1 MTSIVGL
8 FPHYGGALAASVL
21 LDRAGYDYSE
31 VAVLGPA
38 DETPNVSGVTPPLL
52 ERGESMLR
60 TGVRWA
66 IAGAL
71 AVEIPFV
78 AFFLMLPADN
88 AVKVLMLASA
98 WKFGAA
104 FGGWLGMM
112 FGGERGL
119 EQETAEAYRFHLGEG
134 RWVVAADVRRRDRA
148 IARGAMVESGALEA
162 RDIRGTFEPKPTTH
176 WLRRY

>member
-8 FPHYGGALAASVL
+8 FREGPGAEAAVSL
-21 LDRAGYDYSE
+21 LDKAGYGSGE
-31 VAVLGPA
+31 VAVMGPA
-38 DETPNVSGVTPPLL
+38 GATSVTLPLL

-60 TGVRWA
+60 SGVRWA

-78 AFFLMLPADN
+78 ALFLVLPVDG
-88 AVKVLMLASA
+88 AVKVLVLASS
-98 WKFGAA
+98 WKLGAA
-104 FGGWLGMM
+104 FGAWLGMM

-119 EQETAEAYRFHLGEG
+119 AQETAEDYRRHLDAGS
-134 RWVVAADVRRRDRA
+134 WLVAVDVRRRDRSR
-148 IARGAMVESGALEA
+148 ARGAMLESGALEA
-162 RDIRGTFEPKPTTH
+162 RDIPGTFESKPTGH